1 MSQYVVTM
9 RWYVESDEQL
19 EKEMKDLNLE
29 DKNEKILNILQHR
42 ENGTECCGICPTRSN
57 ESSVVL
63 DWKDFYDKK
72 PIYMS
77 VEKTKSITD

>member
-9 RWYVESDEQL
+9 RWYVESDDL
-19 EKEMKDLNLE
+19 FEKETEELNTKE
-29 DKNEKILNILQHR
+29 KNKKIINILKHR
-42 ENGTECCGICPTRSN
+42 ENGTKCCQNCPTHKS

-63 DWKDFYDKK
+63 DWKDFYEKK

-77 VEKTKSITD
+77 IDKLNIGSE

>member
-9 RWYVESDEQL
+9 RWYIESNEQL
-19 EKEMKDLNLE
+19 EREIKNLDLV
-29 DKNEKILNILQHR
+29 DKNEKILNILRHR
-42 ENGTECCGICPTRSN
+42 ENGTKCCEICPIRSS

-63 DWKDFYDKK
+63 DWKDFYNKK

-77 VEKTKSITD
+77 MVKTKSTTD